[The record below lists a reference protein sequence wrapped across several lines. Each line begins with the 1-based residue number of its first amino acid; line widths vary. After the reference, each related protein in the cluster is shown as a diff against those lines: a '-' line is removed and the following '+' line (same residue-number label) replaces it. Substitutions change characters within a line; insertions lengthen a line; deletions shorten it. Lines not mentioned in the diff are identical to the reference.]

1 MHGSKQKPSVPL
13 KSGPPVSGPA
23 LVPCLMLKAGE
34 VYLPGPEGPLPA
46 RTPGGSMFDP
56 FDVIDRLSP
65 TYSMLYLV
73 DLDGIDRGDPQL
85 DYVQE
90 LSRDMALWVDA
101 GVRTADQ
108 AIDVLVAGARRAV
121 LSSAYLRGPRQ
132 LSRAWK
138 LSTELAFEAEMHG
151 SRLGPLAGEW
161 GTEDPVELIQKV
173 RALGPDHV
181 ILSPRETD
189 PDWGIVR
196 SVAAGGPTWIDGS
209 FAARDAP
216 RLSENG
222 ATGGIFHLDELLAHW
237 EEEPK

>member
-1 MHGSKQKPSVPL
+1 
-13 KSGPPVSGPA
+13 
-23 LVPCLMLKAGE
+23 MLKAGE
-34 VYLPGPEGPLPA
+34 VCLPGPEGPLPA
-46 RTPGGSMFDP
+46 RTPAGSLFDP

-65 TYSMLYLV
+65 AYSMLYVV
-73 DLDGIDRGDPQL
+73 DLDGIERADPQL

-90 LSRDMALWVDA
+90 LARDMTLWVDA

-132 LSRAWK
+132 LNRAWK
-138 LSTELAFEAEMHG
+138 LSTELAFEVEMQG
-151 SRLGPLAGEW
+151 SRLSPLAADW
-161 GTEDPVELIQKV
+161 GTENPLELVQKV
-173 RALGPDHV
+173 RSGGPDHV

-189 PDWGIVR
+189 PDWDLVR
-196 SVAAGGPTWIDGS
+196 SIAAGGPTWVDGS
-209 FAARDAP
+209 FAPRDAA
-216 RLSENG
+216 RLVESG